1 MAIKSAS
8 EYVNFYLDLNMGEG
22 NNLERFANNEK
33 MVLKIKLKNE
43 NIDKVAI
50 NKGIKIL
57 EELVKE
63 IKENG
68 EEKVLEKYKK

>member
-8 EYVNFYLDLNMGEG
+8 EYVNFYIDLNMGKG

-43 NIDKVAI
+43 NMDKVAI
-50 NKGIKIL
+50 KKGIQIL

-68 EEKVLEKYKK
+68 EEQVLEKYKK

>member
-1 MAIKSAS
+1 
-8 EYVNFYLDLNMGEG
+8 
-22 NNLERFANNEK
+22 

>member
-1 MAIKSAS
+1 
-8 EYVNFYLDLNMGEG
+8 
-22 NNLERFANNEK
+22 

-43 NIDKVAI
+43 NMDKVAI